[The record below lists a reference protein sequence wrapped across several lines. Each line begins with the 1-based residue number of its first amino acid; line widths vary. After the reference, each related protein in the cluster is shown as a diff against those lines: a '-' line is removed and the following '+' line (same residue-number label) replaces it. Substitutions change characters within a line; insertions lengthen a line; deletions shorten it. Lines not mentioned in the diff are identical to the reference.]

1 MKVSNTQQDY
11 LKVIWNFEQAGQMP
25 KMKFIADAL
34 DVRPPTVLSMLRQLG
49 RIGLVT
55 YDRRQGARLTEKGK
69 LEAESLIRKHRLI
82 ETFLQRVLKIEKPL
96 LHDEAEKLEHVMSD
110 QLIMKID
117 EYLEYP
123 SMDPHGS
130 VIPLSKSDDIPYYL
144 NEMELNIHFKIISI
158 PMYGEEKEF
167 CSKNNILPASKWS
180 ISQIGPQGESFLVT
194 NGAHYVAISDHL
206 AEKIKVTIERD

>member
-11 LKVIWNFEQAGQMP
+11 LKVIWNFEQAGQTP
-25 KMKFIADAL
+25 KIKFIADAL
-34 DVRPPTVLSMLRQLG
+34 NVRPPTVLSMLRQLV
-49 RIGLVT
+49 RIGLIT
-55 YDRRQGARLTEKGK
+55 YDRRRGAHLTEKGK

-82 ETFLQRVLKIEKPL
+82 ETFLQKVLKIEKPL

-130 VIPLSKSDDIPYYL
+130 VIPLSKPNDIPYYL
-144 NEMELNIHFKIISI
+144 NEMELNIQFKIISI

-180 ISQIGPQGESFLVT
+180 ISQIGPQGESLLVT